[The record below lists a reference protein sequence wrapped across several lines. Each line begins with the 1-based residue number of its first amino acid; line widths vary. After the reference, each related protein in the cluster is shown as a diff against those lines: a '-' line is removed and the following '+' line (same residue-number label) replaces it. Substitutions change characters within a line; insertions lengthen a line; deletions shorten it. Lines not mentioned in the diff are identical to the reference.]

1 MERDWETAK
10 GEGKKRGKSRKR
22 EGRGNEFFFFPP
34 LLFFPGF
41 FGGKPSFWELDNTLS
56 LAYGTKI
63 RAQKASER
71 VKQKKIVKETQDF
84 FLCPPTV
91 VISFLSPCVLR
102 QIRKREAK
110 TNCHRKRMIIIRR
123 IELIFPTLQINWF
136 VSGVLHLDAAVFV
149 QRVRQTTHLLQ
160 GTHDS
165 SKKSFT
171 GRGNLSADT
180 VYDYPPNPLRRTVLC
195 TRLASLG
202 SEVSLDRSFAN
213 PT

>member
-1 MERDWETAK
+1 MRGGKRDKRRA
-10 GEGKKRGKSRKR
+10 GEGRKGRLESRDCQRRETEQRWRGIEKPQREKGKNEERVERGK
-22 EGRGNEFFFFPP
+22 EEEMNFFFPP

-123 IELIFPTLQINWF
+123 IELIFPTLQIN
-136 VSGVLHLDAAVFV
+136 
-149 QRVRQTTHLLQ
+149 
-160 GTHDS
+160 
-165 SKKSFT
+165 
-171 GRGNLSADT
+171 
-180 VYDYPPNPLRRTVLC
+180 
-195 TRLASLG
+195 
-202 SEVSLDRSFAN
+202 
-213 PT
+213 